1 MGPGPSPLRPRFIT
15 PGRLRR
21 SAFVR
26 KGRSASMSAGTALGL
41 ISSSPDRRRAKSS
54 ATRPYRLPLSAAAL
68 EAASL
73 AVGLATALGYAPP
86 PVATES
92 DRGITVRA
100 VYRAAELLYSR
111 HALGLR
117 WSKGALVVA
126 KTAAAAN
133 AAEMSTAAAA
143 AAVAVAARRRGKGKS
158 KGKRKKGGGAAA
170 AVANGAA
177 SAKWKWGGAN
187 GMGSAAPSPRGND
200 KAAAAA
206 AAAARAAAAS
216 DNAPQPSLRR
226 LNSNGELEDVEAPG
240 EAASDQGMMTIEIP
254 LPSPSEGE
262 EEEMEAALL
271 TTARASK
278 GRLEIRAVASPRV
291 RPSAAQAA
299 PRMVPPSPR
308 PVPPGKAWP
317 KLPAAAAAA
326 AEEVADGAGDGRSSK
341 GGGGGAA
348 GNQGDPAEEDGAAV
362 AWTWGGGDAGA
373 RDKKVG
379 GKTPLPSD
387 LRQLS
392 RVIHARL
399 NEESSACMKAW
410 SAFAKS
416 TFECGRR
423 DLIALREEWVR
434 DTTRAW
440 SGQCLEITPQDGVD
454 LVRLNQTLL
463 DPDGFLPLRAKAGV
477 RLKRRAS
484 PTRGGAGAG
493 GRIRSRR
500 RREREEKAAAGA
512 SGGRGNRGGLSNGI
526 ARLKAMSTS
535 SGTWSDAKVYGA
547 AAAAIPSSW
556 STSVTPKGQSTAATT
571 SPWGTVSTWVN
582 GTTPQRAEQQG
593 WLSRIASGGGGGG
606 GGGGSAV
613 SSPTGSSSSFTF
625 SGASTA
631 EPSPVLRPGMF
642 MHFPPPPQ
650 SLLPVF
656 DRDLHGFDSAARDLD
671 DRWGELP
678 FLVVE
683 SWGGSGE
690 EPKTDLPPQEPA
702 PLSPM
707 QGGDEFRLFQEIAS
721 NSLHRKKPAAAA
733 AAAAASGS
741 APLVNGKAS
750 TASGGGG
757 GGGANGTSSAN
768 GGSANTGMSSRIQVK
783 MASSS
788 GYAPSDEDSSPAL
801 AKSTGKPTRHQR
813 GPKYYTARRRPPSR
827 APSLPSSGSA
837 AAGGGGGGDGGA
849 ALSSTAGYSSS
860 DDVWS
865 GGDSNKDG
873 RQQEANGGDDKKRTR
888 RNEIQRRMW
897 GKRPSWT
904 GALIEPTA
912 AAATA
917 AAAAASVPGATAREG
932 AGASAAPRTESGLNH
947 LIVLVH
953 GLGGRPADM
962 ALIRSYLQTLMPG
975 AELMVASS
983 LQGVRKDNL
992 GVEAMGKLLAEEVHN
1007 HVTRFCPYL
1016 ENAFVPVPAPGG
1028 PTPNAGSVPL
1038 SPVTPI
1044 RPRRRRADSAN
1055 LASTAV
1061 CAPPGSAAAARTISE
1076 ELRAGMGTP
1085 TRPPKGGRGGTGG
1098 GGGGGG
1104 GVPQSKGM
1112 LSFVCFSLGGLVAR
1126 SALLEPA
1133 MVPYLTSMQCFVTLA
1148 CPHLGQTSTPLSFF
1162 KTGAWAVRKL
1172 TGLQVLH
1179 ELDLDDADDPRE
1191 TALYRLSLSPGLE
1204 RFRTIVFAANPR
1216 DGFVPLHSASVRTPP
1231 EGDAG
1236 GSSAGHT
1243 SAVSAEMAEMLMSK
1257 SQGALDTVIG
1267 RAGHMCFIESSQ
1279 VAWLVSLA
1287 LLPFLEESA
1296 DRSAAR

>member
-26 KGRSASMSAGTALGL
+26 KGRSVSMSAGTALGL

-54 ATRPYRLPLSAAAL
+54 ATRPHRLPLSAAAL

-86 PVATES
+86 PVATEP

-117 WSKGALVVA
+117 WSKGALMVA

-143 AAVAVAARRRGKGKS
+143 AAVAVAARRRSKGKS
-158 KGKRKKGGGAAA
+158 KGKRKKGGGGAAV
-170 AVANGAA
+170 VANGAA
-177 SAKWKWGGAN
+177 SAKWEWGGAN
-187 GMGSAAPSPRGND
+187 GMGSAAPSPRGNE

-206 AAAARAAAAS
+206 TAAARAAAAS
-216 DNAPQPSLRR
+216 DNAPRSSPRR

-262 EEEMEAALL
+262 GEEMEAALL
-271 TTARASK
+271 STAGASK

-308 PVPPGKAWP
+308 LVPAGKAWP
-317 KLPAAAAAA
+317 KLPAAAAQ
-326 AEEVADGAGDGRSSK
+326 EVADGTGDGRSFK
-341 GGGGGAA
+341 WGGGGAVD
-348 GNQGDPAEEDGAAV
+348 NEGDQKAAEENGAAV

-373 RDKKVG
+373 RNKKVG

-399 NEESSACMKAW
+399 SEESSACMKAW

-493 GRIRSRR
+493 GRNRLRR

-512 SGGRGNRGGLSNGI
+512 NGGRGDRGGLSNGI

-535 SGTWSDAKVYGA
+535 SGTWSDAKVYGSAGAAAA

-556 STSVTPKGQSTAATT
+556 STSVTPKGQSSATT

-593 WLSRIASGGGGGG
+593 WLSRIASGGGSGG

-631 EPSPVLRPGMF
+631 EPSPVLRTGML

-690 EPKTDLPPQEPA
+690 EPKTDPP
-702 PLSPM
+702 
-707 QGGDEFRLFQEIAS
+707 
-721 NSLHRKKPAAAA
+721 
-733 AAAAASGS
+733 
-741 APLVNGKAS
+741 
-750 TASGGGG
+750 
-757 GGGANGTSSAN
+757 
-768 GGSANTGMSSRIQVK
+768 
-783 MASSS
+783 
-788 GYAPSDEDSSPAL
+788 
-801 AKSTGKPTRHQR
+801 
-813 GPKYYTARRRPPSR
+813 
-827 APSLPSSGSA
+827 
-837 AAGGGGGGDGGA
+837 
-849 ALSSTAGYSSS
+849 
-860 DDVWS
+860 
-865 GGDSNKDG
+865 
-873 RQQEANGGDDKKRTR
+873 
-888 RNEIQRRMW
+888 
-897 GKRPSWT
+897 
-904 GALIEPTA
+904 
-912 AAATA
+912 
-917 AAAAASVPGATAREG
+917 
-932 AGASAAPRTESGLNH
+932 
-947 LIVLVH
+947 
-953 GLGGRPADM
+953 
-962 ALIRSYLQTLMPG
+962 LQ
-975 AELMVASS
+975 
-983 LQGVRKDNL
+983 
-992 GVEAMGKLLAEEVHN
+992 
-1007 HVTRFCPYL
+1007 
-1016 ENAFVPVPAPGG
+1016 
-1028 PTPNAGSVPL
+1028 
-1038 SPVTPI
+1038 
-1044 RPRRRRADSAN
+1044 
-1055 LASTAV
+1055 
-1061 CAPPGSAAAARTISE
+1061 
-1076 ELRAGMGTP
+1076 
-1085 TRPPKGGRGGTGG
+1085 
-1098 GGGGGG
+1098 
-1104 GVPQSKGM
+1104 
-1112 LSFVCFSLGGLVAR
+1112 
-1126 SALLEPA
+1126 
-1133 MVPYLTSMQCFVTLA
+1133 
-1148 CPHLGQTSTPLSFF
+1148 
-1162 KTGAWAVRKL
+1162 
-1172 TGLQVLH
+1172 
-1179 ELDLDDADDPRE
+1179 
-1191 TALYRLSLSPGLE
+1191 
-1204 RFRTIVFAANPR
+1204 
-1216 DGFVPLHSASVRTPP
+1216 
-1231 EGDAG
+1231 
-1236 GSSAGHT
+1236 
-1243 SAVSAEMAEMLMSK
+1243 
-1257 SQGALDTVIG
+1257 
-1267 RAGHMCFIESSQ
+1267 
-1279 VAWLVSLA
+1279 
-1287 LLPFLEESA
+1287 
-1296 DRSAAR
+1296 

>member
-1 MGPGPSPLRPRFIT
+1 STPPRSEGRRRSVSGRELLGPGPSPLRPRFIT

-21 SAFVR
+21 SAFIR

-41 ISSSPDRRRAKSS
+41 LSSSPDRRRAKSS
-54 ATRPYRLPLSAAAL
+54 ATRPHRLPLSATAL

-86 PVATES
+86 PVATEP

-117 WSKGALVVA
+117 WSKGALMVA

-143 AAVAVAARRRGKGKS
+143 AAVAVAARRRSKGKS
-158 KGKRKKGGGAAA
+158 KGKRKKGGGGAA

-177 SAKWKWGGAN
+177 SAKWEWGGAN
-187 GMGSAAPSPRGND
+187 GTGSAAPSPRGSG

-206 AAAARAAAAS
+206 AAAARAVAAS
-216 DNAPQPSLRR
+216 DNAPRSSPRR
-226 LNSNGELEDVEAPG
+226 LNTNGELEDVEAPG

-254 LPSPSEGE
+254 LLSPSEGE

-271 TTARASK
+271 STAGASK

-291 RPSAAQAA
+291 RPSAPQAA

-308 PVPPGKAWP
+308 LVPPGKAWP

-326 AEEVADGAGDGRSSK
+326 GQEVADGAGDGRSSK
-341 GGGGGAA
+341 GRGGAA
-348 GNQGDPAEEDGAAV
+348 DNEGDQKAAEEDGAAV

-373 RDKKVG
+373 RNKKVG

-493 GRIRSRR
+493 AGGRNRSRR
-500 RREREEKAAAGA
+500 RREREEKAAAG
-512 SGGRGNRGGLSNGI
+512 SKGGRGDRGGLSNGI

-535 SGTWSDAKVYGA
+535 SGTWSDAKVYDSAGAA

-556 STSVTPKGQSTAATT
+556 STSVTPKGQSAATTT

-593 WLSRIASGGGGGG
+593 WLSRIASGGGNGGG

-613 SSPTGSSSSFTF
+613 SSPTGSSSSITF

-631 EPSPVLRPGMF
+631 EPSPVLRTGML

-683 SWGGSGE
+683 SRGGSGE
-690 EPKTDLPPQEPA
+690 ESKTDPPPQEPT

-707 QGGDEFRLFQEIAS
+707 QGGDEYRLFQEIAS

-733 AAAAASGS
+733 AAGS
-741 APLVNGKAS
+741 APLVNGKA

-757 GGGANGTSSAN
+757 GGANDTSSAN
-768 GGSANTGMSSRIQVK
+768 GGSASTGMSSRIQVK
-783 MASSS
+783 MAPSN
-788 GYAPSDEDSSPAL
+788 GYTPSDEDVSPAL
-801 AKSTGKPTRHQR
+801 ATSAGAAPRPPPEYPRKPTRHQR

-837 AAGGGGGGDGGA
+837 AAGGGGGA

-873 RQQEANGGDDKKRTR
+873 RQQEVNGGDDKKRTR
-888 RNEIQRRMW
+888 RDEIQRRMW

-917 AAAAASVPGATAREG
+917 AAAAASVPGATVGEG

-1007 HVTRFCPYL
+1007 HVTRL
-1016 ENAFVPVPAPGG
+1016 
-1028 PTPNAGSVPL
+1028 
-1038 SPVTPI
+1038 
-1044 RPRRRRADSAN
+1044 
-1055 LASTAV
+1055 
-1061 CAPPGSAAAARTISE
+1061 
-1076 ELRAGMGTP
+1076 
-1085 TRPPKGGRGGTGG
+1085 
-1098 GGGGGG
+1098 
-1104 GVPQSKGM
+1104 
-1112 LSFVCFSLGGLVAR
+1112 
-1126 SALLEPA
+1126 
-1133 MVPYLTSMQCFVTLA
+1133 
-1148 CPHLGQTSTPLSFF
+1148 
-1162 KTGAWAVRKL
+1162 
-1172 TGLQVLH
+1172 
-1179 ELDLDDADDPRE
+1179 
-1191 TALYRLSLSPGLE
+1191 
-1204 RFRTIVFAANPR
+1204 
-1216 DGFVPLHSASVRTPP
+1216 
-1231 EGDAG
+1231 
-1236 GSSAGHT
+1236 
-1243 SAVSAEMAEMLMSK
+1243 
-1257 SQGALDTVIG
+1257 
-1267 RAGHMCFIESSQ
+1267 
-1279 VAWLVSLA
+1279 
-1287 LLPFLEESA
+1287 
-1296 DRSAAR
+1296 